1 MLIDADWFWWMQ
13 IDSNWYWLMLTDID
27 CGLSPLEKLSRISVS
42 KNRVEVFMKWSRSCI
57 KLSIKQ
63 ITDADWY
70 VVLYA
75 DWSNWSWLVCWL
87 ISWTMLTD
95 DDWCILMYWVICWL
109 RLTDANWCWLVRS
122 DTAWGWLMLI
132 DADLCWLMQIDAHW
146 GWLSLI
152 DNGWCWLVI
161 IDTDWCRVAKMSQIL
176 QIYLCKQN
184 EKLG

>member
-1 MLIDADWFWWMQ
+1 MLIDSDWCRLML
-13 IDSNWYWLMLTDID
+13 IDTDWYWQILIVVCPHLRSYQ
-27 CGLSPLEKLSRISVS
+27 GSVYQRT
-42 KNRVEVFMKWSRSCI
+42 KYVEVYMKWSRPFI
-57 KLSIKQ
+57 TLSIKK
-63 ITDADWY
+63 INDADWN

-122 DTAWGWLMLI
+122 DAAWGWLMLI

-184 EKLG
+184 EELG